1 LLVLA
6 TQEATFYQ
14 EDTTSSA
21 AMAVYTSPGRLGD
34 PNMTLSTEP
43 RLHAGLLQALK
54 QLKIHEPAYLTS
66 DITVDAPLEDIRLV
80 VEENEKSLDGLLRAM
95 DYSSHLTSR
104 MVASYS
110 IEKVENTVPT
120 TDGRHVR
127 LTIRRP
133 QKIATNPVPAVVHF
147 HSGGMVI
154 LGTDNPMHVTWNEEL
169 TRTGLITIA
178 VDFRNAIM
186 PGSYNPFPAG
196 LEDCASAVRWVH
208 AHRKEL
214 GISKIV
220 LQGESGGGN
229 LALAVALKA
238 LKEGWVDSI
247 DGVCATQPY
256 ISGAYG
262 MPRDW
267 KLQELPSLVECD
279 GYLISCVT
287 SALNVRLYDP
297 TGEHSKNPLAWP
309 YWASTKEMMGL
320 PPHLIITNE
329 LDPLRDEGNVYY
341 RKLVKAQVRAVAK
354 MNMGVVHEAEL
365 FLRQTLPDMFISHLS
380 EVKAFVEAV

>member
-1 LLVLA
+1 
-6 TQEATFYQ
+6 
-14 EDTTSSA
+14 
-21 AMAVYTSPGRLGD
+21 
-34 PNMTLSTEP
+34 MTLSTEP
-43 RLHAGLLQALK
+43 RLHAGLLQTLK

-66 DITVDAPLEDIRLV
+66 DITPDAPLEDIRTV
-80 VEENEKSLDGLLRAM
+80 VEENQASLERLLRSM
-95 DYSSHLTSR
+95 DYSSRLTSR
-104 MVASYS
+104 PAAAHGFDT
-110 IEKVENTVPT
+110 IEHTLSA
-120 TDGRHVR
+120 TDGTPLK

-133 QKIATNPVPAVVHF
+133 EQIAAKLIPAIVHF
-147 HSGGMVI
+147 HSGGMVT
-154 LGTDNPMHVTWNEEL
+154 LRTDNPMHVTWNEEL
-169 TRTGLITIA
+169 TKTGLMTVA
-178 VDFRNAIM
+178 VDFRNAIV
-186 PGSYNPFPAG
+186 PGGYHPFPTG
-196 LEDCASAVRWVH
+196 LDDCVSAVRWVH
-208 AHRKEL
+208 AHRKQL

-238 LKEGWVDSI
+238 LKEDWIDAI

-267 KLQELPSLVECD
+267 KLQKLPSLVECD
-279 GYLISCVT
+279 GYLINCLT

-297 TGEHSKNPLAWP
+297 TGEHSRNSLTWP
-309 YWASTKEMMGL
+309 YWASIKEMEGL

-341 RKLVKAQVRAVAK
+341 WKLVKAGVRAVAK

-365 FLRQTLPDMFISHLS
+365 FLRQTLPDMFMSHLL
-380 EVKAFVEAV
+380 EVKGFVEAV

>member
-1 LLVLA
+1 
-6 TQEATFYQ
+6 
-14 EDTTSSA
+14 
-21 AMAVYTSPGRLGD
+21 MAVYTPPGRLGD
-34 PNMTLSTEP
+34 PDMTLSTEP
-43 RLHAGLLQALK
+43 RLHAGLLQTLK

-66 DITVDAPLEDIRLV
+66 DITADAPLEDIRTV
-80 VEENEKSLDGLLRAM
+80 VEENEQSIDGLLRAM
-95 DYSSHLTSR
+95 DYSRRLESH
-104 MVASYS
+104 MVAGYD
-110 IEKVENTVPT
+110 IDTVEHAVSTI
-120 TDGRHVR
+120 DGLHVR

-133 QKIATNPVPAVVHF
+133 RQIATQPIPAVMHF

-154 LGTDNPMHVTWNEEL
+154 LRTDNPMHVTWNEEL
-169 TRTGLITIA
+169 TRNGLITVA

-186 PGSYNPFPAG
+186 PETYNPFPAG
-196 LEDCASAVRWVH
+196 LDDCASAVRWVH
-208 AHRKEL
+208 EHRKEL

-238 LKEGWVDSI
+238 LKEDWIDAI

-262 MPRDW
+262 MPHHW

-287 SALNVRLYDP
+287 SALNARLYDP
-297 TGEHSKNPLAWP
+297 TGEHSRNSLAWP
-309 YWASTKEMMGL
+309 YWASIEELEGL

-329 LDPLRDEGNVYY
+329 LDPLRDEGNAYY

-365 FLRQTLPDMFISHLS
+365 FLRQTLPDMFMSHLL
-380 EVKAFVEAV
+380 EVKRFAEAV

>member
-1 LLVLA
+1 
-6 TQEATFYQ
+6 
-14 EDTTSSA
+14 
-21 AMAVYTSPGRLGD
+21 MAVYISPGRLGNPD
-34 PNMTLSTEP
+34 MTLSTEP

-66 DITVDAPLEDIRLV
+66 GITANAPLKDIRTV

-95 DYSSHLTSR
+95 DYSSRLPAQI
-104 MVASYS
+104 VAGYG
-110 IEKVENTVPT
+110 IEKVEHTLST
-120 TDGRHVR
+120 TDGMHVR
-127 LTIRRP
+127 VTIRRP
-133 QKIATNPVPAVVHF
+133 QQIATDPIPAVVHF

-154 LGTDNPMHVTWNEEL
+154 LETDNPMHVTWNEEL

-186 PGSYNPFPAG
+186 SGSYNPFPAG

-208 AHRKEL
+208 AHRKKL

-238 LKEGWVDSI
+238 LKEGWIESI

-256 ISGAYG
+256 ISGAYS

-297 TGEHSKNPLAWP
+297 TGENSKNPLAWP
-309 YWASTKEMMGL
+309 YWASTEEMEGL

-341 RKLVKAQVRAVAK
+341 RNLVKAHVRAVAK

-365 FLRQTLPDMFISHLS
+365 FLRQTLPDMFRSHLL
-380 EVKAFVEAV
+380 EVKGFVEAV